1 MQVSSGSMRLSSGV
15 FLCLAAL
22 LALIPLGGCTRL
34 QIKLGMRVPLATLP
48 VTSMEA
54 SLPKEPA
61 IAPGQKSP
69 LVVHFSTSDGK
80 TWQTE
85 GQGGGKILWSDLTVT
100 PTIVTVNNKGVLSLA
115 RDPRLSDGK
124 TGKVVI
130 TAPSHPDLRAELE
143 VPLRYNIAYRANFS
157 GANGTSG
164 FDGTA
169 GLDGSSGSDGA
180 IDPNDPAAGP
190 SAGGNG
196 TDGGNGSDGSNG
208 GNGGDA
214 QSVQVWLAPH
224 PGPQAL
230 IEAKVQAGKGR
241 PRYYLI
247 DPNGGSLSV
256 TADGGDGGKGGK
268 GGRGGRGGS
277 GGSGSPPGFSGADG
291 HDGMDGHDGSDGN
304 GGQITV
310 TCDPAVRQ
318 WLPIAKLS
326 AFRGPKPIIN
336 TAPVPPLW

>member
-1 MQVSSGSMRLSSGV
+1 
-15 FLCLAAL
+15 LA
-22 LALIPLGGCTRL
+22 GCTRL

-69 LVVHFSTSDGK
+69 LVVRFSTPDGK

-124 TGKVVI
+124 TGHVVI
-130 TAPSHPDLRAELE
+130 TAPSHPELRAELD

-157 GANGTSG
+157 GASGASG

-169 GLDGSSGSDGA
+169 GLDGSSGSDGTV
-180 IDPNDPAAGP
+180 DPNDPTAGP

-196 TDGGNGSDGSNG
+196 TDGGNGGDGT
-208 GNGGDA
+208 NGGDGGDA
-214 QSVQVWLAPH
+214 PNVQVWLAPH
-224 PGPQAL
+224 PGPQTL
-230 IEAKVQAGKGR
+230 IEAKVLADKGR

-247 DPNGGSLSV
+247 DPNGGSLTV
-256 TADGGDGGKGGK
+256 TADGGEGGKGGK

-277 GGSGSPPGFSGADG
+277 GGSGMPPGISGNDG
-291 HDGMDGHDGSDGN
+291 RDGMDGRDGSDGR

-310 TCDPAVRQ
+310 TCDPAVQ
-318 WLPIAKLS
+318 TWLRIVKLS
-326 AFRGPKPIIN
+326 ASNGPKTILQ
-336 TAPVPPLW
+336 TAPVAPLW